1 MHTGK
6 IPDGMFSIDKKLVGD
21 TEFSVV
27 GYKRLKGS
35 DDLNV
40 AEKVFF
46 ANEANINLKFIKIDL
61 NDSSIVIEPGALYF
75 MKGKLSL
82 ESNIEGGIVSGL
94 FRKATS
100 GETLFQS
107 TISGTGEVFLE
118 PSFGHFLLLDIDDD
132 ELIMD
137 DGSFYCCSK
146 GIKVSGAIQKNISSA
161 LFGGETLVQTST
173 KGTGLVVINSP
184 VPESELICYE
194 LESGEKLRVD
204 GNFALIRTASVKFS
218 VEKSGKSLFQSLTS
232 GEGLLQT
239 FEGPGIVWI
248 APTQVVY
255 NKIKRAGV
263 NGLANSAKSGNM
275 NNSV

>member
-94 FRKATS
+94 FRKTTS
-100 GETLFQS
+100 GETLFHS
-107 TISGTGEVFLE
+107 TNSGTGEIFLE

-184 VPESELICYE
+184 VPESELI
-194 LESGEKLRVD
+194 G
-204 GNFALIRTASVKFS
+204 
-218 VEKSGKSLFQSLTS
+218 
-232 GEGLLQT
+232 
-239 FEGPGIVWI
+239 
-248 APTQVVY
+248 
-255 NKIKRAGV
+255 
-263 NGLANSAKSGNM
+263 
-275 NNSV
+275 